1 MSDAGS
7 KVGLRLL
14 EGRIAALPDL
24 IRRYAEVPEPQ
35 LPASIAAIDTFV
47 TTGIGSSEAH
57 ARLLSHLLD
66 ELGVRAKYVPL
77 SAAAATFSEGRT
89 RDALVLFSQGLSPN
103 ARLALAVPRRWRHR
117 IVVTAARDADP
128 EKRRCLDE
136 LRAAG
141 DSIVHFPGE
150 NEYATLVRI
159 TGPMAGY
166 LAAQRIAEAI
176 ASATGRRGPGPLDVE
191 KIVRAVEAAPTALA
205 KSLEA
210 AGVHSLAF
218 LDRGLAFLA
227 FGAYG
232 ELVSNLRYKVLEGL
246 YLPVPPVWDLLH
258 FAHGPFQ
265 QAFPNPVTLL
275 ALTRTGEPAEH
286 SLVSRVAEMLAAD
299 RHRLVVLDSAIP
311 GAGAIFEHEA
321 MANEL
326 LVRAVRER
334 GIDQRNW
341 PGKGKDQPV
350 YDVEPSVLRSTEGG
364 PPGGAEPVR
373 RLGDLTWPELEDL
386 LASGCRT
393 AVVPLGSTEQHGPH
407 LPFATDS
414 WIADALAARFC
425 ARVGEAI
432 ATPTIPIGCSS
443 EHMGFPG
450 TLDLRSET
458 FGSVVGDVV
467 ASLAKHGFER
477 VFLFSA
483 HGGNYRALHDAL
495 AGIRE
500 RAQPAEVLAF
510 LDLARLTEVL
520 HAESAKH
527 GLGPGAS
534 GHHAGELE
542 TSILAAIRPHSV
554 RRSALRP
561 GFVEP
566 VSDPQAL
573 FYPSLRDHA
582 ESGTV
587 GDPQTASAERAEGYL
602 DAWAGLLV
610 EAYRRVK
617 NEK

>member
-7 KVGLRLL
+7 EVGLRSL
-14 EGRIAALPDL
+14 EERIAGLPDL
-24 IRRYAEVPEPQ
+24 IRRYAEGPEPH
-35 LPASIAAIDTFV
+35 LPARVASIDTFV

-57 ARLLSHLLD
+57 ARLLAHLLD
-66 ELGVRAKYVPL
+66 ETPSIRVKYVPL
-77 SAAAATFSEGRT
+77 SVAATFAQGRT

-103 ARLALAVPRRWRHR
+103 ARLALAAPGRWRHR
-117 IVVTAARDADP
+117 IVATAARDADP

-141 DSIVHFPGE
+141 ESIVHFPGE

-166 LAAQRIAEAI
+166 LAAHRIAEAI
-176 ASATGRRGPGPLDVE
+176 ASATGRRGPVPPLDVE
-191 KIVRAVEAAPTALA
+191 KIGRAIEAAATTLA
-205 KSLEA
+205 KSLET
-210 AGVHSLAF
+210 AGVRSLSF

-232 ELVSNLRYKVLEGL
+232 ELVSNLRYKILEGL
-246 YLPVPPVWDLLH
+246 FLPAPPVWDLLH

-265 QAFPNPVTLL
+265 QAFPNPMTLL
-275 ALTRTGEPAEH
+275 AFTRSGEPAEH
-286 SLVSRVAEMLAAD
+286 ALVSRLAEMLSTD
-299 RHRLVVLDSAIP
+299 RHRLVILDSALA
-311 GAGAIFEHEA
+311 GAAAIFEHEA
-321 MANEL
+321 MVNAL
-326 LVRAVRER
+326 LVQAIRER
-334 GIDQRNW
+334 RIDQTNW
-341 PGKGKDQPV
+341 PGKGRDRPL
-350 YDVEPSVLRSTEGG
+350 YEVEAAVLRSAEER
-364 PPGGAEPVR
+364 PPRGPVR
-373 RLGDLTWPELEDL
+373 HLGDLTWPELEDL
-386 LASGCRT
+386 LAIGCRT

-425 ARVGEAI
+425 KRVGEAI
-432 ATPTIPIGCSS
+432 STPTIPIGCSS

-450 TLDLRSET
+450 TLDLRPET

-483 HGGNYRALHDAL
+483 HGGNYGALREAL

-500 RAQPAEVLAF
+500 RVHPTEVLAF
-510 LDLARLTEVL
+510 LDLERLTEVL

-527 GLGPGAS
+527 GLGPEAS

-554 RRSALRP
+554 RRSALGA

-587 GDPQTASAERAEGYL
+587 GDPQGASAEWAEGYL

-610 EAYRRVK
+610 EAYRRAK